1 MLLGGER
8 NFPKS
13 SIDRSRNQGLLLG
26 YLFQDIRTLT
36 TERDE
41 KGARKL

>member
-1 MLLGGER
+1 MK
-8 NFPKS
+8 FPES
-13 SIDRSRNQGLLLG
+13 SLIDLRINNYFKD
-26 YLFQDIRTLT
+26 YLFRDIRTLT